1 MKRFT
6 LLFLLFICSLNLN
19 GQQITTPST
28 ALTAYLNNNDAT
40 QAWEVHDTYPLGQ
53 STVYSLFFISQKW
66 QGILWK
72 HELLIFVPN
81 EIKHDGALLF
91 ITGSAVENGLPKY
104 SKKDDGTSQ
113 IMEQLAQQNKAVVAV
128 LRQVPNQPLYDGL
141 IEDAL
146 ISYTLNEFKKSKDY
160 SWPLLF
166 PMVKSAIKAM
176 DVVQEFS
183 SVKLK
188 KETTRFLVS
197 GASKRGWTTW
207 LTGASQDPR
216 VVAIA
221 PMVIDMLNM
230 PVTLDYQKQLYN
242 EYSEEINDYVN
253 LEIPQ
258 AIHSE
263 FGSAVVQMI
272 DPYFYRDKLTVPKLI
287 LMGTNDPYW
296 TLDAIKHYIN
306 EIPGKNMLHYVPN
319 AGHDLGDKTQAFGAL
334 NAYFSLML
342 NKEEYPV
349 ATWNL
354 TEKGNTI
361 QLNVMAHPSN
371 LIGAR
376 LWEAASDTRDF
387 RKSKWN
393 SSELPLNSKN
403 KSAIA
408 VKIKKPQKGYKG
420 FYVDLIYK
428 DPKGEKY
435 SISTR
440 TYVSDKKQVFVK

>member
-1 MKRFT
+1 
-6 LLFLLFICSLNLN
+6 
-19 GQQITTPST
+19 
-28 ALTAYLNNNDAT
+28 
-40 QAWEVHDTYPLGQ
+40 
-53 STVYSLFFISQKW
+53 
-66 QGILWK
+66 
-72 HELLIFVPN
+72 
-81 EIKHDGALLF
+81 
-91 ITGSAVENGLPKY
+91 
-104 SKKDDGTSQ
+104 
-113 IMEQLAQQNKAVVAV
+113 
-128 LRQVPNQPLYDGL
+128 
-141 IEDAL
+141 
-146 ISYTLNEFKKSKDY
+146 
-160 SWPLLF
+160 
-166 PMVKSAIKAM
+166 
-176 DVVQEFS
+176 
-183 SVKLK
+183 
-188 KETTRFLVS
+188 
-197 GASKRGWTTW
+197 
-207 LTGASQDPR
+207 
-216 VVAIA
+216 
-221 PMVIDMLNM
+221 
-230 PVTLDYQKQLYN
+230 
-242 EYSEEINDYVN
+242 
-253 LEIPQ
+253 
-258 AIHSE
+258 
-263 FGSAVVQMI
+263 
-272 DPYFYRDKLTVPKLI
+272 
-287 LMGTNDPYW
+287 MGTNDPYW

-376 LWEAASDTRDF
+376 LWETASDTRDF
-387 RKSKWN
+387 RKSKWS